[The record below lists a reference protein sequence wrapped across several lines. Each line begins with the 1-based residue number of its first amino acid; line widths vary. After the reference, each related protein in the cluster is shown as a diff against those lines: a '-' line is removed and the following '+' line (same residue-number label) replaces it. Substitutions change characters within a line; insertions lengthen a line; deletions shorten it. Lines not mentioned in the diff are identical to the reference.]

1 MHEMMS
7 RMQWA
12 AFLEWAVSR
21 KLISK
26 KEASKLET
34 LADQAQIEIK
44 NLLDDKKM
52 DKSKHE
58 NFRQLFEERHQHLL
72 TSQDMCNEFIET
84 GKAYSMTLWN
94 ECIIDVET
102 AFDYIYAQNWKCIF
116 QCIC

>member
-1 MHEMMS
+1 MFGPNAAKVIVTGKNHRRCSLAHKLMHEVMS

-12 AFLEWAVSR
+12 AFLEWAVSK

-34 LADQAQIEIK
+34 LENQAQKEMK

-58 NFRQLFEERHQHLL
+58 KF
-72 TSQDMCNEFIET
+72 
-84 GKAYSMTLWN
+84 
-94 ECIIDVET
+94 
-102 AFDYIYAQNWKCIF
+102 
-116 QCIC
+116 